1 MELRVLRYFL
11 AVVREGTITD
21 AARYLHVTQPTLSRQ
36 LQDLEDELGQKLF
49 TRSTRTI
56 SLTPEGMF
64 LRKRAEEIMELVEK
78 TEADFNSM
86 DELVGGDVRIGGAE
100 TERMRLI
107 IQVIRELQGEYPA
120 IRYHFHSGS
129 AADITERLDKGTLDF
144 GLLIQPADIDKYDF
158 INLPAA
164 DVRGILMRRDHPLAR
179 KDFIT
184 RRDLLEVPL
193 ICSRKFLQQL
203 KSGRNDCIDWFGKDF
218 EKLNIIAVYNLVYN
232 ATLMVEEGLGCALSL
247 DGLVNVSGD
256 SQLCF
261 RPLSPPL
268 ESKLNLVWKKYQV
281 FSKAAE
287 IFLERVREKFMPET
301 DHFPSAT

>member
-11 AVVREGTITD
+11 AVAREGTITD

-49 TRSTRTI
+49 IRSTRTI

-64 LRKRAEEIMELVEK
+64 LRKRAEEIMEIVEK

-86 DELVGGDVRIGGAE
+86 GELVGGDVYIGGAE
-100 TERMRLI
+100 TEAMRLV
-107 IQVIRELQGEYPA
+107 IQVIRELHREYPD

-129 AADITERLDKGTLDF
+129 AADITERLDNGTLDF
-144 GLLIQPADIDKYDF
+144 GLLIQPADVVKYDF
-158 INLPAA
+158 VNLPAT
-164 DVRGILMRRDHPLAR
+164 DVRGVLMRKDHPLAQ
-179 KDFIT
+179 KEAIT

-203 KSGRNDCIDWFGKDF
+203 ESGRNDCIDWFGKDF
-218 EKLNIIAVYNLVYN
+218 EKLNIVAVYNLVYN

-256 SQLCF
+256 SPLCF

-268 ESKLNLVWKKYQV
+268 ESKLNLAWKKYQL

-287 IFLERVREKFMPET
+287 VFLERIQERFGNQE
-301 DHFPSAT
+301 